1 MQERHF
7 KTKNVYPDPVKIES
21 LSHDGRG
28 VTHIDGK
35 AIFVE
40 GALPNEIVRMS
51 ALKQT
56 RQYDDAIVDEII
68 EASSERVTPKCAAF
82 GNCGGC
88 ALQHL
93 EHGKQISY
101 KQQSLLDNFSKMAKT
116 APQEVLEPIQSQPWG
131 YRYKARLGVK
141 YVKAKKRVYI
151 GFREKHSR
159 YLANMDACEVL
170 DSRIG
175 KNLEVIADAI
185 GKLSCFNKIAQIE
198 VAFSE
203 TGCALIFRNLVELTD
218 EDKTILIK
226 LGEEK
231 NYHIYLQPKGPK
243 TVFLLYPEKSELS
256 YRLTDYDLKLVHLAI
271 DFTQVNPY
279 INPLMIKQALELLD
293 LNKNDNV
300 LELYCGIG
308 NFTLPIA
315 RTAKSVIAV
324 EGEKTLVERANE
336 NAVRNDITNVEYHVA
351 NLMEDTDGLPWLRG
365 KTYTK
370 VLLDPPRSG
379 AKEMI
384 DTIALLKPERIVYVS
399 CNPATLARD
408 TDTLVNTHGYELVK
422 AGVIDMFPHTAHV
435 ESMALFVRK

>member
-1 MQERHF
+1 MQQRHF
-7 KTKNVYPDPVKIES
+7 KTKDIYPDPIKIES

-40 GALPNEIVRMS
+40 GALPNELVKMS

-68 EASSERVTPKCAAF
+68 ESSPERVEPKCAAF
-82 GNCGGC
+82 GVCGGC
-88 ALQHL
+88 SLQHL
-93 EHGKQISY
+93 AHEKQISY

-116 APQEVLEPIQSQPWG
+116 TPQEILEPIQSQAWG
-131 YRYKARLGVK
+131 YRFKARLGVK

-170 DSRIG
+170 DARIG
-175 KNLEVIADAI
+175 KNLDVIADAI

-203 TGCALIFRNLVELTD
+203 TACALVFRNLVELTD
-218 EDKTILIK
+218 EDNAILMQ
-226 LGEEK
+226 LGKEK
-231 NYHIYLQPKGPK
+231 NYHIYMQPKGPK

-256 YRLTDYDLKLVHLAI
+256 YSLSDYDLKLVHLAT

-279 INPLMIKQALELLD
+279 INPLMIKQALDLLG

-300 LELYCGIG
+300 LELYSGIG

-315 RTAKSVIAV
+315 RSAQSVVAV
-324 EGEKTLVERANE
+324 EGEKSLVERANE
-336 NAVRNDITNVEYHVA
+336 NAERNAISNIEYHIA
-351 NLMEDTDGLPWLRG
+351 NLMEDTQGLPWLRE
-365 KTYTK
+365 KQYNK

-384 DTIALLKPERIVYVS
+384 DTIAALKPERIVYVS

-408 TDTLVNTHGYELVK
+408 TDALVNTHGYTLVK

-435 ESMALFVRK
+435 ESMALFTR